1 MNWLLVGVIVLCN
14 TAGDVLMTAGMK
26 RIGEL
31 EHFRPRAVG
40 RMLWAAVRS
49 PFVMGGV
56 AALAVSFFSLLSL
69 LSIAD
74 VSFAVPA
81 TGASFLLET
90 LLSRYVL
97 KEDVGWRRWTGVAL
111 VACGLIL
118 LSM

>member
-1 MNWLLVGVIVLCN
+1 MSWLLVGVIVLCN

-31 EHFRPRAVG
+31 EHFRLRPVG
-40 RMLWAAVRS
+40 RMLWAAIHS
-49 PFVMGGV
+49 PYVVGGI
-56 AALAVSFFSLLSL
+56 ASLAVGFFSLLSL

-81 TGASFLLET
+81 TGASYLLET

-97 KEDVGWRRWTGVAL
+97 KEDVGWRRWAGVGLVVTGLAF
-111 VACGLIL
+111 
-118 LSM
+118 LSL